1 MPDHY
6 RILGLSRDASDADI
20 KKAYRKEALRWHPD
34 KNPDNKEE
42 AERRFKAVSEAFKVL
57 SDADE
62 RAHYDRFGEA
72 RQPGPS
78 GRPRRG
84 PGGMH
89 GGMHGGMYAEDLTP
103 EDIFNMFF
111 GMPPAARR
119 HPHYQQQQHPF
130 HRQARAAH
138 SQRQQDAQWMGL
150 LQLAPFAMLFLMS
163 LISSLPIGG
172 EATPYSLRPSDP
184 YVLERATESLG
195 VTYFVADTFELR
207 HRDAATLR
215 QLEERVEADTLQKLR
230 RRCQAERASKQRML
244 EAVNAQGQGV
254 DKARMFEAMDAYE
267 MRWCEEKD
275 RIEAKQ
281 QAAR

>member
-62 RAHYDRFGEA
+62 RAHYDRFEGGA
-72 RQPGPS
+72 AAWV

-84 PGGMH
+84 PGGCTAGCTAAWPRTSRPRTSSTCSLH
-89 GGMHGGMYAEDLTP
+89 AARSAP
-103 EDIFNMFF
+103 
-111 GMPPAARR
+111 PPALPAAAAPLPPAGARR
-119 HPHYQQQQHPF
+119 ALAAAAGRAVDGPAP
-130 HRQARAAH
+130 ARALC
-138 SQRQQDAQWMGL
+138 DA
-150 LQLAPFAMLFLMS
+150 FLMS
-163 LISSLPIGG
+163 TISPLPSV
-172 EATPYSLRPSDP
+172 ARRRRTRLPSDP
-184 YVLERATESLG
+184 YALERATESLG
-195 VTYFVADTFELR
+195 APTLSPTRSSSATATPRRYGSWRSASSR
-207 HRDAATLR
+207 HAPEATPP
-215 QLEERVEADTLQKLR
+215 LQ
-230 RRCQAERASKQRML
+230 ERASKQRML
-244 EAVNAQGQGV
+244 AAVNAQGQGV